1 MSFIPLDRL
10 RSSSGIRSSDPSPT
24 IDHHP
29 SIMGSPSP
37 SPTLSPQPSALG
49 PSDHIGRPRLPS
61 WFKVVAT
68 TGPDY
73 LDIKQTMERLN
84 LHTICE
90 EARCPNRWEC
100 WNARTATF
108 LILGDICTRR
118 CHYCSVK
125 TGRPHAVDYEEPMRV
140 AEAVQAL
147 GLRHAVITSVNRD
160 ELPDGGAWVF
170 AETIRQTRRLNPTCT
185 IEVLIPDF
193 EGNEAALT
201 AVCAEK
207 PEILNHNIETVRRLF
222 PSIRPQGKYQ
232 RSIELLHRA
241 KKQGMTTK
249 SGLMLG
255 MGENLDEARQVMRD
269 LRVANCDIL
278 TIGQYLQP
286 TREHLP
292 VTRFYEPS
300 EFALLKEEGFAMGFS
315 HVESGPLVRSS
326 YHAERQV
333 SKEV

>member
-1 MSFIPLDRL
+1 MSFIPLDQL
-10 RSSSGIRSSDPSPT
+10 RSSPKHPSPAISHTPSAIRSS
-24 IDHHP
+24 
-29 SIMGSPSP
+29 
-37 SPTLSPQPSALG
+37 Q
-49 PSDHIGRPRLPS
+49 RLPA
-61 WFKVVAT
+61 WFKVDAK

-73 LDIKQTMERLN
+73 LDIKQTMDRLQ

-118 CHYCSVK
+118 CHYCSVE
-125 TGRPHAVDYEEPMRV
+125 TGRPQAIDHGEPKRV

-160 ELPDGGAWVF
+160 ELEDGGAATF
-170 AETIRQTRRLNPTCT
+170 ADTIRRTRQLSPDCT

-193 EGNEAALT
+193 EGNEAALAT
-201 AVCAEK
+201 VCAQK
-207 PEILNHNIETVRRLF
+207 PEILNHNIETVKRLF
-222 PSIRPQGKYQ
+222 PSLRPQGKYQ
-232 RSIELLHRA
+232 RSLEVLALA
-241 KKQGMTTK
+241 KQLGMTTK
-249 SGLMLG
+249 SGLILG
-255 MGENLDEARQVMRD
+255 MGETMDEARDVMRD
-269 LRVANCDIL
+269 LRAVGCDIM

-292 VTRFYEPS
+292 VARYYDPG
-300 EFALLKEEGFAMGFS
+300 EFAVLKEEGMALGFT

-326 YHAERQV
+326 YHAEQQIP
-333 SKEV
+333 

>member
-1 MSFIPLDRL
+1 MSFVPLGDL
-10 RSSSGIRSSDPSPT
+10 RASSGINHPPFESS
-24 IDHHP
+24 
-29 SIMGSPSP
+29 
-37 SPTLSPQPSALG
+37 
-49 PSDHIGRPRLPS
+49 RPRLPS
-61 WFKVVAT
+61 WFKVKAR

-73 LDIKQTMERLN
+73 LEIKHTLERLS

-118 CHYCSVK
+118 CHYCSVE
-125 TGRPHAVDYEEPMRV
+125 TGRPRAVDEAEPARV

-160 ELPDGGAWVF
+160 ELPDGGASVF
-170 AETIRQTRRLNPTCT
+170 GETIRQIRQLNSRCT

-193 EGNEAALT
+193 EGSEAALVT
-201 AVCAEK
+201 VCVEK
-207 PEILNHNIETVRRLF
+207 PDILNHNIETVRRLF

-232 RSIELLHRA
+232 RSIDLLARA
-241 KKQGMTTK
+241 KDYGVKTK
-249 SGLMLG
+249 SGLILG
-255 MGENLDEARQVMRD
+255 MGETLDEAWEVMRD
-269 LRVANCDIL
+269 LRSVDCDIL

-286 TREHLP
+286 TRDHLP
-292 VTRFYEPS
+292 VDKFYDPT
-300 EFALLKEEGFAMGFS
+300 EFSMLKEAGFAMGFS

-326 YHAERQV
+326 YHAEQQV
-333 SKEV
+333 SSD

>member
-1 MSFIPLDRL
+1 MSFISLDQL
-10 RSSSGIRSSDPSPT
+10 RSPR
-24 IDHHP
+24 
-29 SIMGSPSP
+29 
-37 SPTLSPQPSALG
+37 
-49 PSDHIGRPRLPS
+49 RPRLPS
-61 WFKVVAT
+61 WFKVKAQ

-73 LDIKQTMERLN
+73 LDIKQTMERLS

-118 CHYCSVK
+118 CHYCSVE
-125 TGRPHAVDYEEPMRV
+125 TGRPLALDRDEPGRV
-140 AEAVQAL
+140 AEAVHAL

-160 ELPDGGAWVF
+160 ELPDGGAAIF
-170 AETIRQTRRLNPTCT
+170 AETIRQTRRLAPGCT

-193 EGNEAALT
+193 EGNDAALAT
-201 AVCAEK
+201 VCAEK
-207 PEILNHNIETVRRLF
+207 PEILNHNIETVPRLF

-232 RSIELLHRA
+232 RSIDLLGKA
-241 KKQGMTTK
+241 KQQGMPTK
-249 SGLMLG
+249 SGLILG
-255 MGENLDEARQVMRD
+255 MGETMDEARDVMRD
-269 LRVANCDIL
+269 LRAVECDII

-292 VTRFYEPS
+292 VARFYDPT
-300 EFALLKEEGFAMGFS
+300 EFATLKEEGLKMGFS

-326 YHAERQV
+326 YHAEQQV
-333 SKEV
+333 TGS

>member
-1 MSFIPLDRL
+1 MSLISIDPL
-10 RSSSGIRSSDPSPT
+10 RSPE
-24 IDHHP
+24 
-29 SIMGSPSP
+29 
-37 SPTLSPQPSALG
+37 
-49 PSDHIGRPRLPS
+49 RPRLPA
-61 WFKVVAT
+61 WFKVKAQ

-73 LDIKQTMERLN
+73 LDIKQTMDRLK

-118 CHYCSVK
+118 CHYCSVE
-125 TGRPHAVDYEEPMRV
+125 TGRPLGVDHGEPQRV

-160 ELPDGGAWVF
+160 ELPDGGASIF
-170 AETIRQTRRLNPTCT
+170 AETIRQTKALSPGCT

-193 EGNEAALT
+193 EGNERALAT
-201 AVCAEK
+201 VCAEQ

-222 PSIRPQGKYQ
+222 PSLRPQGKYQ
-232 RSIELLHRA
+232 RSLELLGKA
-241 KKQGMTTK
+241 KQQRMTTK
-249 SGLMLG
+249 SGLILG
-255 MGENLDEARQVMRD
+255 MGETLEEARDVMRD
-269 LRVANCDIL
+269 LRAVNCDIL

-286 TREHLP
+286 TRDHLP
-292 VTRFYEPS
+292 VARYYDPAD
-300 EFALLKEEGFAMGFS
+300 FALLKEEGIAMGFT

-326 YHAERQV
+326 YHAEQQTAQTMN
-333 SKEV
+333 S

>member
-1 MSFIPLDRL
+1 MNFIPLDQL
-10 RSSSGIRSSDPSPT
+10 RSSRTGSSTAAS
-24 IDHHP
+24 
-29 SIMGSPSP
+29 
-37 SPTLSPQPSALG
+37 LQPSTFN
-49 PSDHIGRPRLPS
+49 SSKRLPP
-61 WFKVVAT
+61 WFKVQVK

-73 LDIKQTMERLN
+73 LDIKRTMDRLK

-118 CHYCSVK
+118 CHYCSVE
-125 TGRPHAVDYEEPMRV
+125 TGRPLAVDLQEPRRV
-140 AEAVQAL
+140 AAAVQAL

-160 ELPDGGAWVF
+160 ELEDGGATIF
-170 AETIRQTRRLNPTCT
+170 ADTIRQTRQLSPDCT

-193 EGNEAALT
+193 EGNDRAL
-201 AVCAEK
+201 AMVCAEK

-222 PSIRPQGKYQ
+222 PAIRPQGKYQ
-232 RSIELLHRA
+232 RSIELLGKA
-241 KKQGMTTK
+241 KHLGMRTK
-249 SGLMLG
+249 SGLILG
-255 MGENLDEARQVMRD
+255 MGETMDEAREVMRD
-269 LRVANCDIL
+269 LRSVGCDIM

-292 VTRFYEPS
+292 VARFYNPS
-300 EFALLKEEGFAMGFS
+300 EFALLKEEGSARGFT

-326 YHAERQV
+326 YHAEQQV
-333 SKEV
+333 ASEA

>member
-1 MSFIPLDRL
+1 MSFIPLSDL
-10 RSSSGIRSSDPSPT
+10 RSSSAGSSSGSSPT
-24 IDHHP
+24 ISYP
-29 SIMGSPSP
+29 
-37 SPTLSPQPSALG
+37 PSAI
-49 PSDHIGRPRLPS
+49 SSSISIGRPRLPS
-61 WFKVVAT
+61 WFKVEAR

-118 CHYCSVK
+118 CHYCSVE
-125 TGRPHAVDYEEPMRV
+125 TGRPLAVDHEEPRRV
-140 AEAVQAL
+140 AEAIQAL

-160 ELPDGGAWVF
+160 ELADGGAAVF
-170 AETIRQTRRLNPTCT
+170 AETIRQTRRLSPGCT

-193 EGNEAALT
+193 EGNEDAL
-201 AVCAEK
+201 AMVCAEK

-232 RSIELLHRA
+232 RSIDLLGRA
-241 KKQGMTTK
+241 KQFGVRTK
-249 SGLMLG
+249 SGLILG
-255 MGENLDEARQVMRD
+255 MGETLDEARAVMRD
-269 LRVANCDIL
+269 LRSVECDII

-292 VTRFYEPS
+292 VARFYDPA
-300 EFALLKEEGFAMGFS
+300 EFALLKDESLALGFT

-326 YHAERQV
+326 YHAEQQIV
-333 SKEV
+333 PEP